1 MNLIERIE
9 ELAET
14 LPRPAYSVADE
25 TGNAYVIQWMLED
38 GLQVRQDEYG
48 NIIGRIDG
56 EGKPIVVGSHTDTVA
71 TAGKYD
77 GALGVLAGIE
87 AARMLKR

>member
-1 MNLIERIE
+1 MNLIDRIE

-56 EGKPIVVGSHTDTVA
+56 EGAPIRSRLST
-71 TAGKYD
+71 
-77 GALGVLAGIE
+77 LAAKLMIAPCGY
-87 AARMLKR
+87 AS